1 LRAYTLGHQV
11 VEPYDFT
18 RAITIAA
25 REFAPDIFIITGP
38 GTTLGGAVAQSLIL
52 ADWAGLDTKS
62 AFQARQSLR
71 PIVVSMGMEDQ
82 RRLVT
87 QTGD

>member
-1 LRAYTLGHQV
+1 V

-25 REFAPDIFIITGP
+25 REFAPDLFIVPGP
-38 GTTLGGAVAQSLIL
+38 GTTLGGAVAQSLI
-52 ADWAGLDTKS
+52 AANWRNMASKTD
-62 AFQARQSLR
+62 FQATQQTAPLL
-71 PIVVSMGMEDQ
+71 ISMAMDDQ

-87 QTGD
+87 GE